1 VSSRARRRIETAR
14 VGLRDRRAR
23 TRPDIVRGAGVRI
36 GRDVQLD
43 AAYGGRIVL
52 GDGCTIGPGCRLLVR
67 GGVIE
72 IGPGAVFGERC
83 TLLAHA
89 SITIGA
95 GARLDDGALAVDF
108 DHDIADVE
116 VPIRRQ
122 RLIPGSVVVGPR
134 ARIGPGANLLRGI
147 TVGEGATVGAHAVV
161 THDVPAGATAEGVPA
176 RLVGDPTPAR
186 TELRP
191 PPAASSGR
199 SGRPRPRA

>member
-1 VSSRARRRIETAR
+1 MSRRSSRATRRIGAAR
-14 VGLRDRRAR
+14 VGVGRRIDGARVRLHDRRAASG
-23 TRPDIVRGAGVRI
+23 PGIERGAGVRI
-36 GRDVQLD
+36 GHDVQLD

-52 GDGCTIGPGCRLLVR
+52 GDGCTLGSGCRLLVR

-95 GARLDDGALAVDF
+95 GAWLGDGTLAVDF

-116 VPIRRQ
+116 VPIRLQ

-134 ARIGPGANLLRGI
+134 ARIGPCANLLRGV
-147 TVGEGATVGAHAVV
+147 TVGAGATIGAHAVV
-161 THDVPAGATAEGVPA
+161 TRDVPTGATAEGVPA
-176 RLVGDPTPAR
+176 RVTALH
-186 TELRP
+186 
-191 PPAASSGR
+191 
-199 SGRPRPRA
+199 